1 LKLIFFVSSF
11 DLPSCNL
18 LLIAIILFF
27 GQKSVSIGS
36 APACHKAGQ
45 SNIVLNRIARKCNVG
60 FENGVRL

>member
-45 SNIVLNRIARKCNVG
+45 SNFRLTCIAVKAMSG
-60 FENGVRL
+60 